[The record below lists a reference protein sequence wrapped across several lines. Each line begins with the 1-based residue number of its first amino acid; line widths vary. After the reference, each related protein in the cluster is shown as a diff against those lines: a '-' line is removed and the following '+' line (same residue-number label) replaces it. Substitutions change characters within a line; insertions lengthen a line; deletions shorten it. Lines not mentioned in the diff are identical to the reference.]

1 MESDYGL
8 IGKGEDNFFFFRISL
23 FKKRKSSCLYCRI
36 FFFGSEGKKRA
47 IIFIG
52 KKVMENLMLDNI
64 SARKGEIVI
73 YQPDEVTKLEVMVES
88 ETVWLTQEQIA
99 VLFGVKRPAITKH
112 IKNIYNC
119 GELEERSTCSILEH
133 MGNDG
138 VSSGV

>member
-1 MESDYGL
+1 
-8 IGKGEDNFFFFRISL
+8 
-23 FKKRKSSCLYCRI
+23 
-36 FFFGSEGKKRA
+36 
-47 IIFIG
+47 
-52 KKVMENLMLDNI
+52 MLDNI

-73 YQPDEVTKLEVMVES
+73 YQLDEVTKLEVMVES

-112 IKNIYNC
+112 IKNIYSC

-138 VSSGV
+138 FNIKWLNL